1 MQDLQVAYNKTM
13 ENLKLA
19 NKVII
24 ERGQA
29 KAKAERD
36 YRVKRAKQSLILQVE
51 GKPISIIN
59 DLVRG
64 NEKVADL
71 KMEWDIAES
80 DYESNIEYIRMCKI
94 EINSIIKMM
103 EAERVGT

>member
-1 MQDLQVAYNKTM
+1 MQDLYNAYKESM
-13 ENLKLA
+13 KNLKLA

-29 KAKAERD
+29 KAEAERL
-36 YRVKRAKQSLILQVE
+36 YRIARAKESLILQSE
-51 GKPISIIN
+51 GKAISIIN

-64 NEKVADL
+64 NEEVANL

-80 DYESNIEYIRMCKI
+80 NYESNMEYIRMCKI
-94 EINSIIKMM
+94 EINNIGRMM
-103 EAERVGT
+103 EAERAGM